1 MILVKPWQ
9 IFDADS
15 FISQTILPSFPSPKF
30 SKESHRQA
38 VVSAKV
44 TSTGTGEDAFGW
56 KGTAWQSVAMH
67 AFLFSFTEQ
76 L

>member
-1 MILVKPWQ
+1 MAKPWQ
-9 IFDADS
+9 IFDANS

-44 TSTGTGEDAFGW
+44 TSTGTGEDALGW
-56 KGTAWQSVAMH
+56 KGTARQSVATH
-67 AFLFSFTEQ
+67 AFLFSFKEQ